1 MILLINVVS
10 AWISVG
16 LVIALSIIWL
26 MRLYIKK
33 HGIKKER
40 DVYRLNRMLRK
51 YHKWTGISFVVIA
64 SVHGLLSSYKLLS
77 LNFGT
82 LIVVLSLLMGITY
95 YLRKKFNK
103 GSSWLSIHRALTLM
117 ILILIPVHIIE
128 VGGFVGVDALVIE
141 LNGDHE
147 ISYHEVIE
155 DMVLNVYNDGV
166 YIGEA
171 TGYCPGLIVSV
182 VINDN
187 RVDSIDIIEH
197 NEQRESY
204 FLPAFES
211 IPFQIIEGQ
220 SLEVDTV
227 SGSTY
232 SSIGIV
238 NAVADALS
246 DALVSGEI
254 MPIETELNV
263 NQSGNQGK
271 GRNRH

>member
-1 MILLINVVS
+1 MILLINVVL

-16 LVIALSIIWL
+16 LIGVLSIIWL

-33 HGIKKER
+33 HRIKKER

-64 SVHGLLSSYKLLS
+64 SVHGILSSYKLLS

-82 LIVVLSLLMGITY
+82 LIVVFSILMGITY

-128 VGGFVGVDALVIE
+128 VGGLVGMDALVIE

-147 ISYHEVIE
+147 IVYQEMIE
-155 DMVLNVYNDGV
+155 DITSNVYNDGV

-171 TGYCPGLIVSV
+171 TGYCPGLTVSV
-182 VINDN
+182 VIHDN
-187 RVDSIDIIEH
+187 SIDSIEIIEH

-211 IPFQIIEGQ
+211 IPSQIVDGQ

-254 MPIETELNV
+254 IPIETELNV
-263 NQSGNQGK
+263 NQGK

>member
-1 MILLINVVS
+1 MILLMNVVS
-10 AWISVG
+10 AWISAG
-16 LVIALSIIWL
+16 LVAVLSIIWL

-33 HGIKKER
+33 HGIKRER

-64 SVHGLLSSYKLLS
+64 SVHGLFSSYKLLS

-82 LIVVLSLLMGITY
+82 LIVVFSILMGVTY
-95 YLRKKFNK
+95 YLRKKFNN

-128 VGGFVGVDALVIE
+128 VGGFVGVDALVVE
-141 LNGDHE
+141 LSGDRE
-147 ISYHEVIE
+147 IAYQEVIE
-155 DMVLNVYNDGV
+155 DMTSNVYSDGV

-171 TGYCPGLIVSV
+171 TGYCPGLTVSV
-182 VINDN
+182 VVHDN
-187 RVDSIDIIEH
+187 RVESIEIIEH
-197 NEQRESY
+197 NEQKESY

-211 IPFQIIEGQ
+211 IPSQIIEGQ

-238 NAVADALS
+238 NAVEMPCPTLWYLEKSCRLKLS
-246 DALVSGEI
+246 
-254 MPIETELNV
+254 
-263 NQSGNQGK
+263 
-271 GRNRH
+271 